1 MSLELH
7 NGSQANDLQTRMN
20 YAEALAVSNLLP
32 KQYQRQPANVLLA
45 IELGNAL
52 GIPPIQAING
62 IHVVEGKPT
71 ASADL
76 IASLVRRAGHKL
88 RIAEQNT
95 PDGPSVTASLI
106 RADDPDFTFSVTWD
120 MGKARAAGLAGK
132 GVWKQYPGQ
141 MMRSRAITEVARQGA
156 SDALYGVIYTAE
168 ELGAETPAAMAT
180 SPGKAA
186 DQAGVTPPQ
195 VQLHASPVEQEP
207 QGLTK
212 EQSGELKQLMEQE
225 QMTAAQMLEFA
236 RDVTGRKGIK
246 SAKDLTAD
254 EAEIVIAGLRVT
266 ATLPQQ
272 DDAQIDPDSG
282 EVYDAELIPTTDKDN

>member
-7 NGSQANDLQTRMN
+7 TGSQANDLQTRMN

-88 RIAEQNT
+88 RVTET
-95 PDGPSVTASLI
+95 ETKDGPAVTASLI

-141 MMRSRAITEVARQGA
+141 MLRSRAITEVARQGA

-168 ELGAETPAAMAT
+168 ELGAETPLAA
-180 SPGKAA
+180 PQAA
-186 DQAGVTPPQ
+186 APAPP
-195 VQLHASPVEQEP
+195 VQLHASPIEP
-207 QGLTK
+207 EHAPEPEGLTK
-212 EQSGELKQLMEQE
+212 DQSNTLRDLMQAEG
-225 QMTAAQMLEFA
+225 MTAAQMLDFA

-254 EAEIVIAGLRVT
+254 EAEIVIAGLRIT
-266 ATLPQQ
+266 SSLPTSEPEPGV
-272 DDAQIDPDSG
+272 DPQSG
-282 EVYDAELIPTTDKDN
+282 EVYDAELVPTTDKDN